1 MDVSDPYKI
10 LYLDDEL
17 NNLIIFRSQFQEEF
31 EVYTAQTVQAALD
44 ILQQHEIE
52 LIITDQRMPGITG
65 IEFLRSIHHIYP
77 RITKIILTGFVDIE
91 EVKIAIN
98 ELGIAGYINKPWEEL
113 SLRLLMLKAC
123 ESYRNA
129 REIRLLTE
137 RLEQRVQERTE
148 ELNRKTRI
156 LEIQNELLTEVN
168 NEKNSIISFIAHD
181 LKGPLNRIE
190 GLITIMVNST
200 EITEEQQEYFRLI
213 MECINDG
220 KMLIRNL
227 LDAKEM
233 EENTKEDFYPVD
245 VHELID
251 KVFAA
256 YEKQSTQKQ
265 IRMHLENNLESA
277 VIHGNADYVMRIME
291 NLISNAIKFSP
302 IGKNVFIRLQDLD
315 KHLAIE
321 VQDEG
326 PGFTEHDIKN
336 LYKSFK
342 KLSAQPTAGESSTGL
357 GLAVV
362 KSLVTKMNGQI
373 ALYSEPGQ
381 GARFMLTL
389 PKHR

>member
-31 EVYTAQTVQAALD
+31 EVYTAQTVQAALE
-44 ILQQHEIE
+44 ILQQREIE

-137 RLEQRVQERTE
+137 RLEQRVHERTE
-148 ELNRKTRI
+148 ELNRKTKI
-156 LEIQNELLTEVN
+156 LETQNELLTELN
-168 NEKNSIISFIAHD
+168 NEKNSIISFVAHD

-190 GLITIMVNST
+190 GLISIMANYTDISD
-200 EITEEQQEYFRLI
+200 EQQEYIRLVT
-213 MECINDG
+213 ECVNDG

-233 EENTKEDFYPVD
+233 EESTKEDLYPVD

-251 KVFAA
+251 KIFVA
-256 YEKQSTQKQ
+256 YEKQSTLKQ
-265 IRMHLENNLESA
+265 ISIHLENNLHSA
-277 VIHGNADYVMRIME
+277 IINGNADYVMRILE

-302 IGKNVFIRLQDLD
+302 IGKNVFIRLKDLE
-315 KHLAIE
+315 KHLVIE

-326 PGFTEHDIKN
+326 PGFTEQDRKN

-342 KLSAQPTAGESSTGL
+342 KLSAQPTGGESSTGL

-362 KSLVTKMNGQI
+362 KSLVAKMNGEI
-373 ALYSEPGQ
+373 ALDSEAGQ
-381 GARFMLTL
+381 GARFMLSL
-389 PKHR
+389 PKYQ

>member
-31 EVYTAQTVQAALD
+31 EVYTAQTVQAALE

-65 IEFLRSIHHIYP
+65 IEFLRSIHHIYQH
-77 RITKIILTGFVDIE
+77 ITKIILTGFVDIE

-98 ELGIAGYINKPWEEL
+98 ELDIAGYINKPWEEL

-129 REIRLLTE
+129 RRIRLLNE

-148 ELNRKTRI
+148 ELNRKNKI
-156 LEIQNELLTEVN
+156 LATQNELLTELN
-168 NEKNSIISFIAHD
+168 NEKNSIISFVAHD

-190 GLITIMVNST
+190 GLINIMANYTDISD
-200 EITEEQQEYFRLI
+200 EQQEYIGLI
-213 MECINDG
+213 TACVNDG

-233 EENTKEDFYPVD
+233 EESSKEDYYPVD

-251 KVFAA
+251 KIFVA
-256 YEKQSTQKQ
+256 YEKQSAQKQ
-265 IRMHLENNLESA
+265 IRMHLENHLPSA
-277 VIHGNADYVMRIME
+277 IIRGNADYVMRILE

-302 IGKNVFIRLQDLD
+302 ISKNVFIRLKELE
-315 KHLAIE
+315 KHLVIE

-326 PGFTEHDIKN
+326 PGFTEQDRKN

-342 KLSAQPTAGESSTGL
+342 KLSAQPTGGESSTGL

-362 KSLVTKMNGQI
+362 KSLVAKMNGEI
-373 ALYSEPGQ
+373 ALESETGR

-389 PKHR
+389 PKYQ